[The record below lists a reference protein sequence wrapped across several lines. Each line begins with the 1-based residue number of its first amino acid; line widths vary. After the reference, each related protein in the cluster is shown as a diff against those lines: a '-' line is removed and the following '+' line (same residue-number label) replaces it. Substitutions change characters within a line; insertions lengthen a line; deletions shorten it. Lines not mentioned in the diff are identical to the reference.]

1 MYKLKLLYYGVL
13 LLTIRADCYS
23 FDDYQANTAA
33 ILDLLSNKDSNKHL
47 VNTVVDC
54 MGKTFTSNGK
64 SNDFLRCVND
74 LMHTDDLTNT
84 DDIRFIIGNYA
95 ARASKML
102 FKCYI
107 KRDDLIYCLRAFG
120 DCLPLLF
127 RNLFGYDVHK
137 RDCRRLLN
145 LPKYDKDD
153 DYYRGDDD
161 EMLDEYEYDVDYDE
175 YDDEYGDY
183 DDTYD
188 YDEDDETEDE
198 DMDGM
203 ISDRKRARKQRSS
216 RGADSR
222 GPPEKSDAA
231 AAAAASAASEF
242 SAKSETKS
250 PSEKLTEES
259 AGETESHQSK
269 ASESGESIEVISDQE

>member
-33 ILDLLSNKDSNKHL
+33 ILDLLSKKDSNKHL

-95 ARASKML
+95 ARASKL
-102 FKCYI
+102 LVKCYI
-107 KRDDLIYCLRAFG
+107 KKEDLTYCLRAFG

-127 RNLFGYDVHK
+127 RSLFGYDVHK
-137 RDCRRLLN
+137 RNCKRLLN

-153 DYYRGDDD
+153 DYYR
-161 EMLDEYEYDVDYDE
+161 
-175 YDDEYGDY
+175 
-183 DDTYD
+183 
-188 YDEDDETEDE
+188 DEDDEVLDE
-198 DMDGM
+198 
-203 ISDRKRARKQRSS
+203 KRARKQRAS
-216 RGADSR
+216 RGAGSR
-222 GPPEKSDAA
+222 RPSEKSDADTA
-231 AAAAASAASEF
+231 ATSAFPEF
-242 SAKSETKS
+242 SSAKSEID
-250 PSEKLTEES
+250 PPPQKLTDER
-259 AGETESHQSK
+259 ADGVETGQSK
-269 ASESGESIEVISDQE
+269 GSESGDSIEVISDQE